1 MKKIVLAFDSFKGS
15 ASSWEISEAAR
26 RAILRELPQ
35 CEVISIP
42 IADGGE
48 GTTRAICSVMN
59 TTVVSCEAHNPMM
72 HPLTTSYHITADGET
87 AILEMAA
94 TSGLPLLSSNQRNP
108 LYTSTFGTGEVVID
122 ALNRGCRHF
131 ILGIGGSA
139 TNDAGTGM
147 LAALGVRFLNNR
159 GEEVKPC
166 GKNLTRIEQI
176 DESHADG
183 RLKDCHFTII
193 CDVNNPFYGADGAA
207 FVYAPQK
214 GASPQEVLQLD
225 AGLRH
230 YAHVLKLNKGIDIAG
245 LPGAGAAGG
254 MGGGLLPFLNA
265 ELKPGIETIL
275 ELLHFDEALQ
285 EADLVIT
292 GEGWID
298 AQTTMGKALGGV
310 LKLATKQSV
319 PVIALGGGVEN
330 TPLLNEMGFAAV
342 LSIQPAPVSLEQAMQ
357 TEFTLSNIE
366 RTVTQVVRLIQSTQT
381 T

>member
-1 MKKIVLAFDSFKGS
+1 
-15 ASSWEISEAAR
+15 
-26 RAILRELPQ
+26 
-35 CEVISIP
+35 
-42 IADGGE
+42 
-48 GTTRAICSVMN
+48 
-59 TTVVSCEAHNPMM
+59 MM

-108 LYTSTFGTGEVVID
+108 LYTSTYGTGEVVID

>member
-1 MKKIVLAFDSFKGS
+1 M
-15 ASSWEISEAAR
+15 
-26 RAILRELPQ
+26 
-35 CEVISIP
+35 SIP

-48 GTTRAICSVMN
+48 GTTHAICSALSTNEV
-59 TTVVSCEAHNPMM
+59 TCQAHNPLMNRIN
-72 HPLTTSYHITADGET
+72 TTYHITNDGTT

-94 TSGLPLLSSNQRNP
+94 TSGLPLLPPELRNP
-108 LYTSTFGTGEVVID
+108 LYTTTYGTGEVIID
-122 ALNRGCRHF
+122 ALNKGCRQF

-139 TNDAGTGM
+139 TNDAGIGM
-147 LAALGVRFLNNR
+147 LSALGFRFLNKR

-166 GKNLTRIEQI
+166 GKSLIRIEQI
-176 DESHADG
+176 DESHVDG

-193 CDVNNPFYGADGAA
+193 CDVNNPFYGMDGAA

-214 GASPQEVLQLD
+214 GASAQEVLQLD

-230 YAHVLKLNKGIDIAG
+230 YAHVLKAQKGMDVSG
-245 LPGAGAAGG
+245 LSGAGAAGG

-275 ELLHFDEALQ
+275 QLLHFNEALQ
-285 EADLVIT
+285 GADLVIT

-310 LKLATKQSV
+310 LKMATQQGI
-319 PVIALGGGVEN
+319 PAIALGGGVEN
-330 TPLLNEMGFAAV
+330 TPILNEMGFAAV
-342 LSIQPAPVSLEQAMQ
+342 LPIQPAPVPLEQAMD

-366 RTVTQVVRLIQSTQT
+366 RTVAQIVRLIHATSPK
-381 T
+381 